1 MKPASRPSTAPAAAR
16 PCEIYSVPHKHSF
29 RWKWR
34 SLDADGSLNERPE
47 EYSLY
52 FDCVAAARASG
63 YEPRSEWTSP
73 LMLSPRPSRRPAP

>member
-1 MKPASRPSTAPAAAR
+1 VKPASLPSAAR
-16 PCEIYSVPHKHSF
+16 GAARHCEIYSVPHKHSF

-34 SLDADGSLNERPE
+34 PVGADGCLDACPE
-47 EYSLY
+47 EYAVY
-52 FDCVAAARASG
+52 FECVAAARASG